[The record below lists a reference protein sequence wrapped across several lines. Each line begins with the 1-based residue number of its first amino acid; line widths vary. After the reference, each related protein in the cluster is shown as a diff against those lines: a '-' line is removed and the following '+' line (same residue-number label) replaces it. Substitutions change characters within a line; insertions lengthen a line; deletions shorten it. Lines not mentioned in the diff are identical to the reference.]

1 MMVRKEQM
9 TKMCRASYQEG
20 RGETAKQ
27 GLMLL
32 PQAGFLL
39 PQGSLSSA
47 PKATDWIRLT
57 WIVEDK
63 LLYLQPT

>member
-1 MMVRKEQM
+1 MMVRKEKF
-9 TKMCRASYQEG
+9 TKICWVSYQEG
-20 RGETAKQ
+20 RGETLKQ

-39 PQGSLSSA
+39 PQQSLGSA

-57 WIVEDK
+57 WIVEDN
-63 LLYLQPT
+63 LLYL